1 MLLLLKLSLSPLL
14 VALVTLAGRR
24 WGNRASG
31 VLTSLPVSTGPVLLF
46 FAIEQ
51 GEGFAANASVAAL
64 AGLASSAAFFLAYAW
79 VATRRGWVAALLL
92 ATLTY
97 ALLTAL
103 LMGIPL
109 GAESALLLALA
120 SFALAHW
127 LLPRQQAQTLAGVA
141 IAVAVARFDLPL
153 RMLAAMTLTL
163 VLTGLAQLLGPQL
176 SGLLTPFPV
185 ATSVLAS
192 FILAQQGKAGA
203 IAFMRALTGTMY
215 GFCLFCYVLALAF
228 EPLGIAAAFALALS
242 LQLVFNA
249 LIYLASRRFAS
260 YRAERA
266 PGIKRRKPA

>member
-64 AGLASSAAFFLAYAW
+64 AGLASSAAFFLVYAW
-79 VATRRGWVAALLL
+79 VATRRGWVTALLL

-103 LMGIPL
+103 LMGLPL

-120 SFALAHW
+120 SFALVHW
-127 LLPRQQAQTLAGVA
+127 LLPRQQAQTLAG
-141 IAVAVARFDLPL
+141 IAVTVARFDLPL
-153 RMLAAMTLTL
+153 RMLAAMALTL

-192 FILAQQGKAGA
+192 FILAQQGKAGT

-242 LQLVFNA
+242 LQLFFNA
-249 LIYLASRRFAS
+249 IIYLASRRLAS
-260 YRAERA
+260 YRAERT